1 MGHARVASVA
11 ALCVAAVTWAL
22 CCSAAHAAL
31 AAPTTQS
38 APGAGATQ
46 PDVSVIAQAWVTAR
60 AWLEQGS
67 VPAQAADP
75 EGMRAAAVVLRF
87 NGRPVGEGKAIEA
100 ADGNLRTAMA
110 AAMQEA
116 RRDPGVKS
124 LGAAETLPRLTLE
137 LEIGSAP
144 VPLVGSSFEDAL
156 SALQPAMQGL
166 ALRYGDAWGYMPVS
180 HALERSMAAP
190 LSRTVLALLAELHA
204 PPKDLAELRASAPT
218 TLYQVPAIRMVQMR
232 STSAPML
239 VTRLAPSLVPGGAG
253 DASIAQTAQRIA
265 AHLVRSRGPLPPDAP
280 GAADLQRLGLPGNYD
295 PLADEYRQVAAPA
308 ADQALAAYA
317 LAHMAGSTLLN
328 PEQRAAAQAAAC
340 TLVKQL
346 ADVGPSEH
354 NPAEDVAASAL
365 TLMAAQELKA
375 AGAAC
380 EWPTNAAAAMQVRV
394 KAALEPAAAVRPSER
409 AMALAAASALAAA
422 GTEVVPAPAL
432 EQALAKA
439 WSGVDGNSA
448 LTVLP
453 WLLLAERAQH
463 HTSERPILQATLG
476 ALIGT
481 QLVLEQDAAA
491 PPDEWGAYP
500 LAGAR
505 TARATAQSARAMH
518 VVALLAQLLPPDDVQ
533 RLAMAQASLRAGA
546 RFLQQL
552 QAGTPTAYAMRSPER
567 ADGAIMAAPFDPL
580 IQPAAQA
587 MALLALQEAQEV
599 LAKPARP
606 EKSAPAAAQ
615 PAPGP

>member
-1 MGHARVASVA
+1 M
-11 ALCVAAVTWAL
+11 
-22 CCSAAHAAL
+22 
-31 AAPTTQS
+31 
-38 APGAGATQ
+38 
-46 PDVSVIAQAWVTAR
+46 AQAWVSAR

-75 EGMRAAAVVLRF
+75 EGLRAAAVVLRF

-218 TLYQVPAIRMVQMR
+218 TLYQVPAIRMVQLR

-265 AHLVRSRGPLPPDAP
+265 GHLVRGRGPMPPDAP

-317 LAHMAGSTLLN
+317 LARIAGGTLLS
-328 PEQRAAAQAAAC
+328 PAQRTAAQSAAC
-340 TLVKQL
+340 TLLKQL
-346 ADVGPSEH
+346 ADVDPSEH

-365 TLMAAQELKA
+365 ALLAAQELKA
-375 AGAAC
+375 AGTTC
-380 EWPTNAAAAMQVRV
+380 QWPANAAAAIQARV

-409 AMALAAASALAAA
+409 AMALAAAAALATA
-422 GTEVVPAPAL
+422 GTEVVPAQAL
-432 EQALAKA
+432 ELALTKA
-439 WSGVDGNSA
+439 WSSVDGNSA

-463 HTSERPILQATLG
+463 HATEQPILQATLG

-481 QLVLEQDAAA
+481 QLVLGQDASA

-533 RLAMAQASLRAGA
+533 RLTMAQASLRAGA

-615 PAPGP
+615 PAPAP